1 MVHNGHRV
9 SREWFAPALRVKFQ
23 QGRFVQPH
31 CPHSPAATSVAD
43 LIVEGVPGGFILAVL
58 WQEVNYIPVALNGNI
73 KTPEAH
79 HVHKT
84 ANLDQGLLRDVP
96 GHPSKEDLG
105 RVGRVGTCSSCPDQ
119 VQEAC
124 KTFRA
129 SHSRSFGDCLNHAT
143 TLLAGVWQ
151 PAITDQSQWRQPP
164 KRRFQENNPRGVQKC
179 REQFRWKLFFGDQIF
194 S

>member
-23 QGRFVQPH
+23 QSRFVQPH

-43 LIVEGVPGGFILAVL
+43 LIVEGVPGCLILAVL
-58 WQEVNYIPVALNGNI
+58 WQEVNFIPLALNGNI
-73 KTPEAH
+73 KTPAAH

-84 ANLDQGLLRDVP
+84 ANLDRDLLR

-119 VQEAC
+119 VQEAY
-124 KTFRA
+124 KIFIEVWLWNNA
-129 SHSRSFGDCLNHAT
+129 HYKLIHSSTLKVAPAVPFKWKGYLQDC
-143 TLLAGVWQ
+143 Q
-151 PAITDQSQWRQPP
+151 QDFKEYRQSKISP
-164 KRRFQENNPRGVQKC
+164 KYQ
-179 REQFRWKLFFGDQIF
+179 
-194 S
+194 